1 MLRKIIPLSTLA
13 VLLMLL
19 HLGTARA
26 QGTGFAVTSPKPG
39 ETVSQRSIAIR
50 GTGAPGAKA
59 IWDRGILTSDVV
71 AVVDQG
77 GNWSIPV
84 TLSEGRNEFKLR
96 QENPDAGPITLVITY
111 QPPADGSAISDTRIG
126 IGPFSIDLS
135 DWVLK
140 FMYGA
145 WAAVGGDQIKGLGNQ
160 IAALMLTNPDVTIRG
175 GELQPVQNLVDG
187 FLLVA
192 LPLLLVM
199 WVPTVWRF
207 CYGRLNDPVG
217 SLTRLTMAILF
228 LGFYRM
234 LFRYAVNGS
243 NALTFSVLDAGTAR
257 TGFDEML
264 RFGAGASLPGLSVI
278 YILMGI
284 VGLVFVLFL
293 GVMRLMAFA
302 YLLLLYVFGPLVIPL
317 WLHPG
322 SASYFDFWWKSVLR
336 VLAWSVVWAVEFK
349 LFGAVLAL
357 ASTGNI
363 PAGALAPLVGLALLF
378 VMFKTPKAIPG
389 PTPMHGWEMASRQ
402 VNAAVIQTVRT
413 KAVQVGSAAVS
424 GGTSAVAGAAG
435 RMGRAVGTAASTR
448 SATNRRT
455 P

>member
-1 MLRKIIPLSTLA
+1 MSRKTIVLFIL
-13 VLLMLL
+13 VLLLTL
-19 HLGTARA
+19 VYLGSAGA

-50 GTGAPGAKA
+50 GTGVPGAKA
-59 IWDRGILTSDVV
+59 IWDRGLLSSDVV

-77 GNWSIPV
+77 GGWSIPV
-84 TLSEGRNEFKLR
+84 TLNEGRNEFKLR

-111 QPPADGSAISDTRIG
+111 QPSPDGPDTSDTMVG

-145 WAAVGGDQIKGLGNQ
+145 WAAVGGDQIKGLANQ
-160 IAALMLTNPDVTIRG
+160 IAALMLTNPDVTRGG
-175 GELQPVQNLVDG
+175 GELQPVQDLVNG

-192 LPLLLVM
+192 LPLLIVM

-207 CYGRLNDPVG
+207 CYGRLLDPTG
-217 SLTRLTMAILF
+217 ALTRLTIVIFL
-228 LGFYRM
+228 LGFYRT
-234 LFRYAVNGS
+234 LFRHAVNGS
-243 NALTFSVLDAGTAR
+243 NALTFSVLDAGNAR

-264 RFGAGASLPGLSVI
+264 RFGGASPPGLQAIYVVI
-278 YILMGI
+278 GI

-322 SASYFDFWWKSVLR
+322 SANYFDFWWKSVLR

-349 LFGAVLAL
+349 LFGAVVAL
-357 ASTGNI
+357 ASTGNV
-363 PAGALAPLVGLALLF
+363 PAKALAPLVALALLF

-389 PTPMHGWEMASRQ
+389 PTPMHGWEMMSRQ
-402 VNAAVIQTVRT
+402 VNATVIQSVRT
-413 KAVQVGSAAVS
+413 KAVQAGSVVVS

-435 RMGRAVGTAASTR
+435 RVGSAVSTAVSARST
-448 SATNRRT
+448 ANRRT

>member
-1 MLRKIIPLSTLA
+1 MSRKMA
-13 VLLMLL
+13 ALLIVALL
-19 HLGTARA
+19 LTFLCLDTARA

-50 GTGAPGAKA
+50 GTGVPGAKA
-59 IWDRGILTSDVV
+59 LWDRGLLRPDVV

-77 GNWSIPV
+77 GSWSIPV
-84 TLSEGRNEFKLR
+84 TLNEGRNELKLR
-96 QENPDAGPITLVITY
+96 QESPNAGPVTLVITY
-111 QPPADGSAISDTRIG
+111 QPSPDGPDTSDTTVG
-126 IGPFSIDLS
+126 IEPFSIDLS

-145 WAAVGGDQIKGLGNQ
+145 WAAVGGNQIKGLGNQ
-160 IAALMLTNPDVTIRG
+160 IAALMLTNPDVTRGG
-175 GELQPVQNLVDG
+175 GELQPVQDLVNG
-187 FLLVA
+187 FILVA
-192 LPLLLVM
+192 LPLLIVM
-199 WVPTVWRF
+199 WVPTVWCF
-207 CYGRLNDPVG
+207 CYGRLLDPTG
-217 SLTRLTMAILF
+217 ALTRLTIVIFL
-228 LGFYRM
+228 LGFYRT
-234 LFRYAVNGS
+234 LFRHAINGS
-243 NALTFSVLDAGTAR
+243 NALTFSVLDAGSSR

-264 RFGAGASLPGLSVI
+264 RFGAGAAPPGLQVL
-278 YILMGI
+278 YILLGI

-293 GVMRLMAFA
+293 GVMHLMAFA

-322 SASYFDFWWKSVLR
+322 SASYFEFWWKSALR

-349 LFGAVLAL
+349 LFGAVVAL

-363 PAGALAPLVGLALLF
+363 PAAALAPLVGLALLF

-389 PTPMHGWEMASRQ
+389 PTPMHGWEMVSRQ
-402 VNAAVIQTVRT
+402 VNAAVIQSVRN
-413 KAVQVGSAAVS
+413 KAVQAGSVVVS

-435 RMGRAVGTAASTR
+435 RVGSAVSASARSTA
-448 SATNRRT
+448 NRRT